1 MTVTGTG
8 RDPAPPA
15 GPLPAGPRWLAVVSD
30 IHGNW
35 HALQAV
41 LQDMAA
47 YAPEA
52 ILNLGDTVGYG
63 PAPRQCVQWAR
74 AHCRVCLLGNHDAA
88 AVGLLELDWFNP
100 AARHALEWT
109 ARQLSTDER
118 LWLAA
123 RPTLH
128 RIQEPGWLRLLL
140 AHGTPREPVT
150 EYVEPGVALALLRQP
165 DFDVCLVGDT
175 HLMGVYTRRG
185 YRPLFG
191 SGQLQLEP
199 PCLVNVGSVG
209 QPRDG
214 QPHAGYVLLEPTT
227 GRLLVRRVPY
237 DVAATQRAMY
247 EAGLPPALAERLALG
262 R

>member
-1 MTVTGTG
+1 VTGAG
-8 RDPAPPA
+8 PAPAPPA
-15 GPLPAGPRWLAVVSD
+15 GPLPTGPRWLAVVSD

-63 PAPRQCVQWAR
+63 PAPRECVQWAR
-74 AHCRVCLLGNHDAA
+74 ENCRVCLLGNHDAA
-88 AVGLLELDWFNP
+88 AVGLLELEWFNP

-123 RPTLH
+123 RPVVH
-128 RIQEPGWLRLLL
+128 RIEQPGWLRLLL
-140 AHGTPREPVT
+140 VHGTPREPVT
-150 EYVEPGVALALLRQP
+150 EYVEPEVALAILRRP
-165 DFDVCLVGDT
+165 DFDICLVGHT
-175 HLMGVYTRRG
+175 HLMGVYTRVG
-185 YRPLFG
+185 YRPLL
-191 SGQLQLEP
+191 SNAELQLSP

-214 QPHAGYVLLEPTT
+214 QPQAGYVLVDPAT
-227 GRLLVRRVPY
+227 GRLVARRVPY
-237 DVAATQRAMY
+237 DVEATQRAMLK
-247 EAGLPPALAERLALG
+247 AGLPRMLAERLRLG
-262 R
+262 Q